1 MNIYQFSNYREF
13 LKQELADRI
22 NENPKYSL
30 RALAK
35 KFEMGPSTLSEVLS
49 GRTNLSSTSARRIAG
64 KLKLKSKESSY
75 FLELVELETAK
86 DPEAKSH
93 IMERM
98 RILHPNKRPTQ
109 DLSIEHFKQMSEW
122 FHSVI
127 LELPNVPS
135 FEFNV
140 ANVARAVGISKPQ
153 AELAIGRLL
162 KLGLLEEIDGRITR
176 INNDYRLQSE
186 VKSAAMRKYY
196 RQMLSQI
203 ADSLEKQTPQE
214 RLSGYLNLAIDER
227 ALPQI
232 DQAIDRLF
240 QDIKNIASQYQEP
253 TTVYHLSL
261 HFINSMKKDQNQ

>member
-1 MNIYQFSNYREF
+1 MSIYQFSNYREF
-13 LKQELADRI
+13 LKQELANRI

-35 KFEMGPSTLSEVLS
+35 KFEMAPSTLSEVLS
-49 GRTNLSSTSARRIAG
+49 GHTNLSSSSARRIAG
-64 KLKLKSKESSY
+64 KLNLRAKESSY
-75 FLELVELETAK
+75 FLELVVLETTK
-86 DPEAKSH
+86 DPEAKSL
-93 IMERM
+93 ILERM
-98 RILHPNKRPTQ
+98 RIIHPKRRETQ

-122 FHSVI
+122 YHSVI
-127 LELPNVPS
+127 LELPNVLN

-140 ANVARAVGISKPQ
+140 ANVARAVGVSKPQ

-162 KLGLLEEIDGRITR
+162 KLGLLKENDGRIVR
-176 INNDYRLQSE
+176 INNDYRLESK

-196 RQMLSQI
+196 GQMLSKI
-203 ADSLEKQTPQE
+203 AESLEVQTPQE
-214 RLSGYLNLAIDER
+214 RLSGYLNLAIDDR

-240 QDIKNIASQYQEP
+240 VEIKNIASQYSEP

-261 HFINSMKKDQNQ
+261 HFMNLLKTEKSL